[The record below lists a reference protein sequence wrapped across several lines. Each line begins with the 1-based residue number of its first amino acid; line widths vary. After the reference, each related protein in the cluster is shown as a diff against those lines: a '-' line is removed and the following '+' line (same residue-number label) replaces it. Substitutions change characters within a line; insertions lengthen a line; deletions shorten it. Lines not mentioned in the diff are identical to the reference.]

1 MPPPDPTPPP
11 LPAAVLRHTLAD
23 GSAHFDLLLARR
35 AADDPDARIAAT
47 WRCDADPAALAPGG
61 SCACTAIHD
70 HRALYLTLGAA
81 RELGEGRGRVEPVA
95 RGEWTPDA
103 DWTPD
108 GGGFAVRWHAGAAAR
123 LRIDAGRLHRAPDA
137 ATA

>member
-1 MPPPDPTPPP
+1 MPSPDPTPLP

-35 AADDPDARIAAT
+35 TADDPDARIAAT
-47 WRCDADPAALAPGG
+47 WRCEADPSTLAPGA

-70 HRALYLTLGAA
+70 HRALYLTLAQA
-81 RELGEGRGRVEPVA
+81 RELDGGRGRVEPVA
-95 RGEWTPDA
+95 RGA
-103 DWTPD
+103 WTPD
-108 GGGFAVRWHAGAAAR
+108 GAGFVVRWHAGDATR